1 MSVRKKPM
9 RPILPLLVLLSAVAG
24 AAPACAQPAA
34 AQSSQAPGETP
45 DLRAPGRLN
54 AQAYRDVPAA
64 GSVRVRP
71 YDDTRENRRLQTQ
84 IERAVERKGKRID
97 DKNAD
102 LTLSF
107 EIEVRQV
114 GRPGPPQGI
123 GSFTAD
129 RNDARLRLNLYS
141 NSEDSLVN
149 PRRAELGS
157 SGSVQYTMV
166 ISLDDARGTRLW
178 QGTATLLGAPG
189 DETSA
194 YGAMARALIDEFG
207 QTARQK
213 TFRVE

>member
-1 MSVRKKPM
+1 M
-9 RPILPLLVLLSAVAG
+9 RPIFPVLALLLALG
-24 AAPACAQPAA
+24 AAAPAA
-34 AQSSQAPGETP
+34 AQSDAG

-54 AQAYRDVPAA
+54 AQAYRDVPAT
-64 GSVRVRP
+64 GSVRVRA

-84 IERAVERKGKRID
+84 IERAVERKGRRIE

-102 LTLSF
+102 LALSF

-114 GRPGPPQGI
+114 GRAGPPQGI
-123 GSFTAD
+123 GTFTAD
-129 RNDARLRLNLYS
+129 RNESRLRLNLYS
-141 NSEDSLVN
+141 NTEDSIVN

-194 YGAMARALIDEFG
+194 YGSMARALIDEFG
-207 QTARQK
+207 QTARK
-213 TFRVE
+213 KSFRVE

>member
-1 MSVRKKPM
+1 M
-9 RPILPLLVLLSAVAG
+9 RPMLSVFAVFLAVAG
-24 AAPACAQPAA
+24 AAPASAQTTPAA
-34 AQSSQAPGETP
+34 PSPTPGETV

-54 AQAYRDVPAA
+54 AQAYRDVPAT

-84 IERAVERKGKRID
+84 IERAVERKGRRIE
-97 DKNAD
+97 DKAAD
-102 LTLSF
+102 
-107 EIEVRQV
+107 
-114 GRPGPPQGI
+114 
-123 GSFTAD
+123 
-129 RNDARLRLNLYS
+129 
-141 NSEDSLVN
+141 SEDSLVN

-194 YGAMARALIDEFG
+194 YGSMARALIDEFG

-213 TFRVE
+213 PFRVE

>member
-1 MSVRKKPM
+1 M
-9 RPILPLLVLLSAVAG
+9 RPMLPVLALLLAVAG
-24 AAPACAQPAA
+24 AAPASAQTTPAPAA
-34 AQSSQAPGETP
+34 PATGETV

-54 AQAYRDVPAA
+54 AQAYRDVPAT

-84 IERAVERKGKRID
+84 IERAVERKGRRVED
-97 DKNAD
+97 RNAD
-102 LTLSF
+102 LALSF

-114 GRPGPPQGI
+114 GRAGPPQGI

-141 NSEDSLVN
+141 NSEDSIVN

-166 ISLDDARGTRLW
+166 ISLDDSRGTRLW

-213 TFRVE
+213 PFRVE

>member
-1 MSVRKKPM
+1 M
-9 RPILPLLVLLSAVAG
+9 RPIFPVLALLLALG
-24 AAPACAQPAA
+24 AAAPVA
-34 AQSSQAPGETP
+34 AQSDAG

-54 AQAYRDVPAA
+54 AQAYRDVPAT
-64 GSVRVRP
+64 GSVRVRA

-84 IERAVERKGKRID
+84 IERAVERKGRRIE

-102 LTLSF
+102 LALSF

-114 GRPGPPQGI
+114 GRAGPPQGI
-123 GSFTAD
+123 GTFTAD
-129 RNDARLRLNLYS
+129 RNESRLRLNLYS
-141 NSEDSLVN
+141 NTEDSIVN

-194 YGAMARALIDEFG
+194 YGSMARALIDEFG

-213 TFRVE
+213 PFRVE

>member
-1 MSVRKKPM
+1 M
-9 RPILPLLVLLSAVAG
+9 RPIFPVLALLLALG
-24 AAPACAQPAA
+24 AAAPVA
-34 AQSSQAPGETP
+34 AQSDAG

-54 AQAYRDVPAA
+54 AQAYRDVPAT
-64 GSVRVRP
+64 GSVRVRA

-84 IERAVERKGKRID
+84 IERAVERKGRRIE

-102 LTLSF
+102 LALSF

-114 GRPGPPQGI
+114 GRAGPPQGI
-123 GSFTAD
+123 GTFTAD
-129 RNDARLRLNLYS
+129 RNESRLRLNLYS
-141 NSEDSLVN
+141 NTEDSIVN

-194 YGAMARALIDEFG
+194 YGSMARALIDEFG

-213 TFRVE
+213 SFRVE

>member
-1 MSVRKKPM
+1 M
-9 RPILPLLVLLSAVAG
+9 RPMLSIFAVFLAVAG
-24 AAPACAQPAA
+24 ADRAWAQTPPAPATPPA
-34 AQSSQAPGETP
+34 GETT

-54 AQAYRDVPAA
+54 AQAYRDVPAT

-84 IERAVERKGKRID
+84 IERAVERKGRRIED
-97 DKNAD
+97 RNAD
-102 LTLSF
+102 LALSF
-107 EIEVRQV
+107 EIEVRQI
-114 GRPGPPQGI
+114 GRAGPPQGI

-129 RNDARLRLNLYS
+129 RNESRLRLNLYS
-141 NSEDSLVN
+141 NSEDSLAN

-194 YGAMARALIDEFG
+194 YGSMARALIDEFG

-213 TFRVE
+213 PFRVE

>member
-1 MSVRKKPM
+1 M
-9 RPILPLLVLLSAVAG
+9 RPIFPVLALLLALG
-24 AAPACAQPAA
+24 AAAPAA
-34 AQSSQAPGETP
+34 AQSDAG

-54 AQAYRDVPAA
+54 AQAYRDVPAT
-64 GSVRVRP
+64 GSVRVRA

-84 IERAVERKGKRID
+84 IERAVERKGRRIE

-102 LTLSF
+102 LALSF

-114 GRPGPPQGI
+114 GRAGPPQGI
-123 GSFTAD
+123 GTFTAD
-129 RNDARLRLNLYS
+129 RNESRLRLNLYS
-141 NSEDSLVN
+141 NTEDSIVN

-194 YGAMARALIDEFG
+194 YGSMARALIDEFG

-213 TFRVE
+213 SFRVE

>member
-1 MSVRKKPM
+1 M
-9 RPILPLLVLLSAVAG
+9 RPMPAVFAVFLAFAG
-24 AAPACAQPAA
+24 AAPAWAQTPPAVA
-34 AQSSQAPGETP
+34 TPPADETT

-54 AQAYRDVPAA
+54 AQAYRDVPAT

-84 IERAVERKGKRID
+84 IERAVERKGRRIE
-97 DKNAD
+97 DKAAD
-102 LTLSF
+102 LSLNF

-114 GRPGPPQGI
+114 GRAGPPQGI

-166 ISLDDARGTRLW
+166 ISLDDSRGTRLW

-213 TFRVE
+213 PFRVE

>member
-1 MSVRKKPM
+1 M
-9 RPILPLLVLLSAVAG
+9 RSIYTLLALLLALAGTDPASAQTTP
-24 AAPACAQPAA
+24 APASP
-34 AQSSQAPGETP
+34 APGETA

-54 AQAYRDVPAA
+54 AQAYRDVPAT

-84 IERAVERKGKRID
+84 IERAVERKGRRIEE
-97 DKNAD
+97 KNAD
-102 LTLSF
+102 LALSF

-114 GRPGPPQGI
+114 GRAGPPQGI

-213 TFRVE
+213 PFRVE